1 MKYKDG
7 KILRRID
14 RRVEDIH
21 DWLRNDMDDWK
32 ASEIIICDLT
42 RELELATEALRK
54 TIERVK
60 KCLT

>member
-14 RRVEDIH
+14 RRVDDIH

-32 ASEIIICDLT
+32 ASENIICDLT
-42 RELELATEALRK
+42 RELELATELLRK

-60 KCLT
+60 KCLI